1 MVPPPFCS
9 RPQNISRGNTASPMA
24 CVGKGRVKEPA
35 HASKHARQRKRA
47 RCGETMLPFAVG
59 RETREGGTRTRESAV
74 KGKSFVIY
82 THAMYVRKGERTTE
96 HSYGIRRRGRGLAP
110 LFLHA
115 RRCGISNSLPKS
127 CM

>member
-1 MVPPPFCS
+1 MQAS
-9 RPQNISRGNTASPMA
+9 R
-24 CVGKGRVKEPA
+24 
-35 HASKHARQRKRA
+35 HAQQRKRA

-96 HSYGIRRRGRGLAP
+96 HSYGRIRRRGRGFAP
-110 LFLHA
+110 L
-115 RRCGISNSLPKS
+115 SLPPRAPLRHI
-127 CM
+127 